1 MKKILIVEDDPITA
15 KVYSTRL
22 ESAGYLVEVADSG
35 RKGLAELDHFKPD
48 GLLIDFMMPGMNGL
62 DLVRAI
68 RARPDYKTTPI
79 MIFSNAVVPDVI
91 KEAKEAGVTSVFD
104 KSNLNPTQLIHA
116 FQKADLCPSAPVP
129 LTTS

>member
-1 MKKILIVEDDPITA
+1 MKRILIVEDDPVTA

-22 ESAGYLVEVADSG
+22 ESAGYLVKVADSG
-35 RKGLAELDHFKPD
+35 PKGLAELAQFMPD
-48 GLLIDFMMPGMNGL
+48 GLLIDFMMHGMNGL

-68 RARPDYKTTPI
+68 RARLDYKTTPI
-79 MIFSNAVVPDVI
+79 MIFSNAVLPAVV

-104 KSNLNPTQLIHA
+104 KSKLNPTQLIQA
-116 FQKADLCPSAPVP
+116 FQNADLSPDP